1 MPLEDGY
8 QLNRL
13 GSRPELRW
21 PQRWLE
27 AGLAILFPLRC
38 AGCGQTKAI
47 WCPECN
53 RTMRKLRGRLCSQC
67 GFPLRSRSFCLTCSR
82 HPTPLKVRS
91 YAIYEGPL
99 ARALLQL
106 KYSSNRL
113 LAFTMS
119 QWLVELLSQETWQV
133 DLVVPVPLGRD
144 RLRQRGYN
152 QAGLIANALA
162 ESQHLQ
168 YSDRAL
174 QRIRETRS
182 QVGLD
187 AMARMRNVQGAFLAD
202 SAIVEGKRV
211 IVVDDLYT
219 TGATLSSCAQALL
232 EAGAVEVYGLTVGR
246 AHGYI
251 Q

>member
-1 MPLEDGY
+1 M
-8 QLNRL
+8 
-13 GSRPELRW
+13 
-21 PQRWLE
+21 
-27 AGLAILFPLRC
+27 
-38 AGCGQTKAI
+38 
-47 WCPECN
+47 
-53 RTMRKLRGRLCSQC
+53 
-67 GFPLRSRSFCLTCSR
+67 
-82 HPTPLKVRS
+82 PLKVRS
-91 YAIYEGPL
+91 YAIYKGPL
-99 ARALLQL
+99 VRALLQL
-106 KYSSNRL
+106 KYRSNRL

-152 QAGLIANALA
+152 QAGLIASALA
-162 ESQHLQ
+162 EFQHLQ

-187 AMARMRNVQGAFLAD
+187 AMARMRTVQGAFLAD

-246 AHGYI
+246 AHGDI